1 MHWEKAVS
9 CCVGGSWQKSPAQPR
24 ISYGDGHQT
33 QGPVFVQQALQLN
46 LSPKLVYWF
55 ATRKL
60 PALGSWWG
68 QGGIVVSGREE
79 RANCKN
85 HSLAGASEGIPASL
99 VAAIMSF

>member
-68 QGGIVVSGREE
+68 QGGIVVSGRERRE
-79 RANCKN
+79 
-85 HSLAGASEGIPASL
+85 S
-99 VAAIMSF
+99 